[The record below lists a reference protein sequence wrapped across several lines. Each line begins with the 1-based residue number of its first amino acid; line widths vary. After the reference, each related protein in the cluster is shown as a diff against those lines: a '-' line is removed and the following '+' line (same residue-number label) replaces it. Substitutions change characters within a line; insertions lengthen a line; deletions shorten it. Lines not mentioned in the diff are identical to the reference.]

1 MPAMFDLLSL
11 PRASWKV
18 RLVFA
23 VLSAMLINVAVQQWP
38 HRHDDL
44 AIARWMAWF
53 FVASGVFCLP
63 RMLVIVVFGRLPRVY
78 AGLLRGLNRTPPQI
92 RDDMARERQEQRERS
107 REL

>member
-1 MPAMFDLLSL
+1 MPAMFNLLSL

-23 VLSAMLINVAVQQWP
+23 VLSAVVINLVVQQWP

-44 AIARWMAWF
+44 AVARWIAWLLI
-53 FVASGVFCLP
+53 VSGVFYLP
-63 RMLVIVVFGRLPRVY
+63 RMLMVVIFGRLPKIY
-78 AGLLRGLNRTPPQI
+78 AGLLRGWNKTLPQI
-92 RDDMARERQEQRERS
+92 HADIAREQQEQRERS